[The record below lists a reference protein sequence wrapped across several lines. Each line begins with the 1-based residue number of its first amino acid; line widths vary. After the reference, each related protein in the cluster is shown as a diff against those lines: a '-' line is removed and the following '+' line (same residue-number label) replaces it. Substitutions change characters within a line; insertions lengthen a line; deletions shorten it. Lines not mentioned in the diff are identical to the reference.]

1 MSLSKWLPC
10 DFEQCHPLL
19 WGGGILVDHWS
30 TISSFYLCWKPCN
43 VFIYS
48 SYIIISKPEGVW
60 FFIKLNV
67 WVCEPNWTWL
77 YSISY
82 ISMYVCIGIY
92 YFERRGLWQHVS
104 LRWPQGNCQLW
115 EDCFM
120 NQAANLEPLN
130 LRDKYSPYTAVSSV
144 LTTRPASILQEIDWH
159 LQHGSTHCIQ
169 MWTVQRTVTT
179 ELPWNVLSSML
190 YFDTYRI
197 SNSLYAI

>member
-1 MSLSKWLPC
+1 M
-10 DFEQCHPLL
+10 
-19 WGGGILVDHWS
+19 
-30 TISSFYLCWKPCN
+30 
-43 VFIYS
+43 FIYS
-48 SYIIISKPEGVW
+48 SCIIISKPEGVW

-67 WVCEPNWTWL
+67 WVCELNWTWL

-104 LRWPQGNCQLW
+104 LRWRQGNCQLW

-144 LTTRPASILQEIDWH
+144 LTTRPASILQKIDWH

-169 MWTVQRTVTT
+169 MWMVQGTVTT
-179 ELPWNVLSSML
+179 ELFTVQWSRFLFVRSMISFIDMFL
-190 YFDTYRI
+190 YHVSKNNWAMWPFLLITPRVTWHEF
-197 SNSLYAI
+197 STPCFALLPTNQNPC